1 MAHGELSLAE
11 IVNYLESSGSE
22 YQIISRSEQVMIM
35 DAYLDVNDAMSK
47 LGGLFK
53 IGTVNC
59 ALDVKDVLDEGR
71 LENKLNSK
79 EYYNWID
86 DKVRWC
92 LSFYSDVPDFE
103 VNIPD
108 RFQDYF
114 RQRLR
119 KDGVKKAKY
128 IFPKKVG
135 KINRENIS
143 DDIIKKHIIGEGLE
157 FLVSFI
163 SEKYYVGVTQEVVR
177 NQEFI
182 NRDLCRPFQ
191 NPKESIP
198 PKIARIMVNLTGL
211 SAGDRLLD
219 PFCGIGTIL
228 QEASILGLQV
238 FGSDINRKCI
248 SETRSNLKWLSE
260 TYNLEIRDISDRIFT
275 ADATQLSKY
284 MNEEI
289 DGIATEPILLP
300 PLKRFPSED
309 EAENM
314 LHTVGKTYE
323 TFLPE
328 ISNVLKKGGKLVL
341 VTPYIRTNKH
351 TERSFN
357 LKEAFKN
364 SGLIPYSHH
373 NGPQFEYPIRS
384 SVEKNKKVSRG
395 IHVLEKL

>member
-11 IVNYLESSGSE
+11 IVNYLESPGSE
-22 YQIISRSEQVMIM
+22 YQIISRSRKVVIV

-59 ALDVKDVLDEGR
+59 MLDFKDVLDEGR
-71 LENKLNSK
+71 LESKLNSK

-92 LSFYSDVPDFE
+92 LSFYSDVTDFK
-103 VNIPD
+103 VDIPD
-108 RFQDYF
+108 RFQNYF

-128 IFPKKVG
+128 IFSKKVG
-135 KINRENIS
+135 ELDLEIIS
-143 DDIIKKHIIGEGLE
+143 DDIVKKHIISEGLE

-163 SEKYYVGVTQEVVR
+163 SGKYYIGVTQEVVR

-182 NRDLCRPFQ
+182 NRDLGRPFQ

-238 FGSDINRKCI
+238 FGSDIDRKRV
-248 SETRSNLKWLSE
+248 SETISNLKWLSD
-260 TYNLEIRDISDRIFT
+260 TYNLEIENISDRIFT

-284 MNEEI
+284 MNEEM
-289 DGIATEPILLP
+289 DGIATEPVLLP

-309 EAENM
+309 EAEDM
-314 LHTVGKTYE
+314 LHTVRKTYE

-328 ISNVLKKGGKLVL
+328 VANALKKGGKLVL
-341 VTPYIRTNKH
+341 VTPYIRTNRH

-357 LKEAFKN
+357 LKEVFKN
-364 SGLIPYSHH
+364 SRLIPYLHH
-373 NGPQFEYPIRS
+373 NGPQFEYPLRS
-384 SVEKNKKVSRG
+384 SSDKNQKVLRG
-395 IHVLEKL
+395 IHILEKL

>member
-11 IVNYLESSGSE
+11 IVNYLESPGSE
-22 YQIISRSEQVMIM
+22 YQIISRSRKVVIV

-59 ALDVKDVLDEGR
+59 MLDFKDVLDEGH
-71 LENKLNSK
+71 LESKLNSK

-92 LSFYSDVPDFE
+92 LSFYSDVTDFK
-103 VNIPD
+103 VDIPD
-108 RFQDYF
+108 RFQNYF

-128 IFPKKVG
+128 IFSKKVG
-135 KINRENIS
+135 ELDLEIIS
-143 DDIIKKHIIGEGLE
+143 DDIVKKHIISEGLE

-163 SEKYYVGVTQEVVR
+163 SGKYYIGVTQEVVR

-182 NRDLCRPFQ
+182 NRDLGRPFQ

-238 FGSDINRKCI
+238 FGSDIDRKRV
-248 SETRSNLKWLSE
+248 SETISNLKWLSD
-260 TYNLEIRDISDRIFT
+260 TYNLEIENISDRIFT

-284 MNEEI
+284 MNEEM
-289 DGIATEPILLP
+289 DGIATEPVLLP

-309 EAENM
+309 EAEDM
-314 LHTVGKTYE
+314 LHTVRKTYE

-328 ISNVLKKGGKLVL
+328 VANALKKGGKLVL
-341 VTPYIRTNKH
+341 VTPYIRTNRH

-357 LKEAFKN
+357 LKEVFKN
-364 SGLIPYSHH
+364 SRLIPYLHH
-373 NGPQFEYPIRS
+373 NGPQFEYPLRS
-384 SVEKNKKVSRG
+384 SSDKNQKVLRG
-395 IHVLEKL
+395 IHILEKL